1 MATIF
6 AATSLELDQDKKK
19 ELLDE
24 LGTTIGTVT
33 DFDGNYTLEVPD
45 DATILV
51 FSYIGLQTQEV
62 AIKSNVINVT
72 LKENSEVLEEVVVTG
87 YGTTKKR
94 DLVTSVASVSA
105 DQLKDVPVVSAAEAL
120 QGKLAGVSV
129 TTSEGSPDAE
139 VKIRVRGGT
148 SLTQSSDPLYIVDG
162 FPVSSIADIAPSD
175 IASMDVLK
183 DAAATA
189 IYGAQ
194 GANGVIIISDEGC
207 KLIAETLQTTANQI
221 PQTAETVTENTE
233 NSLLQTTIAVLREQ
247 LSEKDKQI
255 AALTSALTT
264 SQEQVKQLTESLHDT
279 TTALAAAQALH
290 AGTIKQQLADK
301 QASHEGQ
308 AEERKGFWQRIF
320 KKRS

>member
-1 MATIF
+1 MKNKHSIFRTLLF
-6 AATSLELDQDKKK
+6 AALLLLAGAVQAKVITGTVTDQTGETIISASVVVK
-19 ELLDE
+19 
-24 LGTTIGTVT
+24 GTTIGTVT

-62 AIKSNVINVT
+62 HIKSNVINVT

-148 SLTQSSDPLYIVDG
+148 SLTQSSEPLYIVDG
-162 FPVSSIADIAPSD
+162 FPVSSISDIAPGD

-194 GANGVIIISDEGC
+194 GANGVIIITTKDIKTGDE
-207 KLIAETLQTTANQI
+207 
-221 PQTAETVTENTE
+221 
-233 NSLLQTTIAVLREQ
+233 
-247 LSEKDKQI
+247 
-255 AALTSALTT
+255 
-264 SQEQVKQLTESLHDT
+264 
-279 TTALAAAQALH
+279 
-290 AGTIKQQLADK
+290 
-301 QASHEGQ
+301 
-308 AEERKGFWQRIF
+308 
-320 KKRS
+320 